1 MMEKN
6 HPFKIKLQSENIDF
20 VEVSIDLIPQ
30 YLDLSNNQNIS
41 KCHEIEP
48 IRYCYEDKLNWV
60 NRKLSSHA
68 ETFSMIERKTG
79 KFIGNVEFYWNGSLN
94 CRNFGISLLEEY
106 QNQHYG
112 TEAIEAMIRYGF
124 QQLHLEEIHLVVFSN
139 NKRAIHCYKKLGFV
153 EYKVWQNVGIQNNEK
168 IDDIYMKL
176 VNPEITL
183 KDKSSNQCKPNRD
196 LGIKYRNTC
205 YDVNKGEYVM
215 KFTENFSEETQSKS
229 KFLEQIDA
237 HEEKERLINELIE
250 QMKPYLAREEDRHR
264 KDGMSDEEIQRVI
277 KKTEQEILST
287 YTKSLEELQKMV
299 GILQLYNSTYSNQ
312 EKSDE
317 KRSR

>member
-30 YLDLSNNQNIS
+30 YLDLSNNLNIS

-60 NRKLSSHA
+60 NRKLSTQA

-79 KFIGNVEFYWNGSLN
+79 KFMGNVEFNLQGSLK
-94 CRNFGISLLEEY
+94 CRNLGISLLEEY

-112 TEAIEAMIRYGF
+112 TEAIETMIHYGF

-139 NKRAIHCYKKLGFV
+139 NKRAIHCYEKLGFV

-229 KFLEQIDA
+229 KFLEQIDM

-287 YTKSLEELQKMV
+287 YTKSEEELQKMV
-299 GILQLYNSTYSNQ
+299 GILQLYNSTYSAK
-312 EKSDE
+312 EESDE